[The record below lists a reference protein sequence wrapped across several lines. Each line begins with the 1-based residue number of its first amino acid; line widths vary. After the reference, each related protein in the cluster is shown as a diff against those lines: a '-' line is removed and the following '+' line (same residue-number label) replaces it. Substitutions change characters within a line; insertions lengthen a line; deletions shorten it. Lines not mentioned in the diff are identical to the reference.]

1 MSLGKSVLRNLPVS
15 FIILIFFTI
24 YTIYLE
30 FVCLPTFE
38 IEVGLG
44 NYSIKYTKDAITHL
58 LYFHVLGLLL
68 LWSFIMTCITEP
80 GFITD
85 EWKLDPN
92 NIYDCIERKQ
102 NGELRYC
109 RNENCYKPDR
119 AHYCRPLGRN
129 VLKMDHYCPWVS
141 NGIGFYNYKYFF
153 LTLFYSDLISIFM
166 FKNITK
172 AFYRSYYD
180 PNSKFY
186 QLFYLSLISILILI
200 ISLIIIPFTLFH
212 LFLIITNKTT
222 IECFS
227 WNSTPKHSY
236 NLGLFHNIQA
246 VLGTNI
252 LLWLLPVGKPP
263 GDGIHFQTNLT
274 PP

>member
-15 FIILIFFTI
+15 VSLSPHQSPSCEYCGELCSLYVCRRLRSKLDLEIIVSNTLKTPSRIF
-24 YTIYLE
+24 
-30 FVCLPTFE
+30 
-38 IEVGLG
+38 
-44 NYSIKYTKDAITHL
+44 S
-58 LYFHVLGLLL
+58 
-68 LWSFIMTCITEP
+68 TCI
-80 GFITD
+80 D

-129 VLKMDHYCPWVS
+129 VLKMDHYCPWVLRYGACS
-141 NGIGFYNYKYFF
+141 KLKLSLGNRS
-153 LTLFYSDLISIFM
+153 LF
-166 FKNITK
+166 TT
-172 AFYRSYYD
+172 
-180 PNSKFY
+180 
-186 QLFYLSLISILILI
+186 QLF
-200 ISLIIIPFTLFH
+200 TTH
-212 LFLIITNKTT
+212 LIITNKTT

-246 VLGTNI
+246 VLVTYTLVI
-252 LLWLLPVGKPP
+252 
-263 GDGIHFQTNLT
+263 FCC
-274 PP
+274 